1 MKILATDLDRTLLPN
16 GSWPVDANAI
26 PLFNEWTAKQGILV
40 VYVTGRNLNL
50 TESAIRQYGVRFP
63 DILCGGVGT
72 TIRHYENSAWS
83 MDQGWIERVHS
94 MSPRWDNPA
103 IREALA
109 HVSGMRE
116 QEAEHQNEFKQSYYV
131 DHQNRESILAEVE
144 GLIGGKFDE
153 VLVYSFDSNNGNGLL
168 DVLPAS
174 ATKQTSLEYVAEAY
188 QAGKDVVFCGD
199 SGNDVFPLTAGFLGV
214 MVRNADEQLVQ
225 QVTEAKQKNDAIQIY
240 HAQGGFKGLNGYY
253 VSGVLEG
260 AYHYGLLD
268 DTVEL
273 TTPLA

>member
-16 GSWPVDANAI
+16 GSWPVDKNAI
-26 PLFNEWTAKQGILV
+26 ALFNEWTRKQEILV

-50 TESAIRQYGVRFP
+50 TENAIREYGVRFP
-63 DILCGGVGT
+63 DILCGDVGT
-72 TIRHYENSAWS
+72 TIRHYQNGAWS
-83 MDQGWIERVHS
+83 IDQGWVDHVHA
-94 MSPRWDNPA
+94 MSPRWNNSS
-103 IREALA
+103 IRDALVEVA
-109 HVSGMRE
+109 GIIE
-116 QEAEHQNEFKQSYYV
+116 QQREHQNEFKQSYYV
-131 DHQNRESILAEVE
+131 DHDNREAIMAEVE
-144 GLIGGKFDE
+144 TLIGGHFDE
-153 VLVYSFDSNNGNGLL
+153 VLIYSFDSNNGNGLL

-174 ATKQTSLEYVAEAY
+174 ATKQTSLEYVAKSY
-188 QAGKDVVFCGD
+188 QAGREVVFCGD

-225 QVTEAKQKNDAIQIY
+225 QVNKAKQDNDAIQVY

-268 DTVEL
+268 DSVTL
-273 TTPLA
+273 TTPIP